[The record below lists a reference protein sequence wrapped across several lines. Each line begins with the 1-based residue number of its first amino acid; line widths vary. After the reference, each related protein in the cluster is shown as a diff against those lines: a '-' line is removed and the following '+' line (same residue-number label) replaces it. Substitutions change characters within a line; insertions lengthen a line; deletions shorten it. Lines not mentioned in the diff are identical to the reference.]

1 MNSKI
6 KNPVRVLLAH
16 PRTLFLMITML
27 SASFD
32 VRADDG
38 RIILLDGKTYDDARL
53 YEVSVDSAF
62 FMSGGTGRRVPIDSI
77 ARIQLEV
84 QPNIAKGVLIGIFA
98 GGALG
103 YVSGL
108 IVDGIDGEERG
119 GNPSSGG
126 LGYPE
131 GLLLLGTCAGG
142 IAGGSIESS
151 KNGALT
157 DLTRLTREEKMA
169 ILQDV
174 MQKRN
179 PQ

>member
-6 KNPVRVLLAH
+6 KNPVCVLLAH
-16 PRTLFLMITML
+16 PRTLLLMIAML
-27 SASFD
+27 SVSFD

-53 YEVSVDSAF
+53 YEVSPDSAF

-84 QPNIAKGVLIGIFA
+84 QPNVAKGVLIGVFA

-108 IVDGIDGEERG
+108 ILEGIG
-119 GNPSSGG
+119 GNSSSGG

-142 IAGGSIESS
+142 IVGGSIESS

-157 DLTRLTREEKMA
+157 DLTRLTREEKMT

-174 MQKRN
+174 MQKKN

>member
-1 MNSKI
+1 MNPQI
-6 KNPVRVLLAH
+6 KNPACVLLVH
-16 PRTLFLMITML
+16 PRTLLLMIAML
-27 SASFD
+27 SAGCN

-53 YEVSVDSAF
+53 YEVSADSAF

-77 ARIQLEV
+77 ARIQLGV
-84 QPNIAKGVLIGIFA
+84 QPNVAKGVLIGIFA

-108 IVDGIDGEERG
+108 IVEGIG
-119 GNPSSGG
+119 GNSSSEG

-142 IAGGSIESS
+142 FGGGAIESS

-157 DLTRLTREEKMA
+157 DLTRLTREEKMT